1 VEQSCCTSVRYT
13 SERRS
18 EEGKEGAVL
27 NRPSLFSL
35 LTSCRSSLTSNE
47 RENDRRRVFR
57 LRGLRKMGTGD
68 AGGKRSRS
76 NSDWPVIGQD
86 LNSPGRKEKKG
97 E

>member
-1 VEQSCCTSVRYT
+1 M
-13 SERRS
+13 
-18 EEGKEGAVL
+18 EGAVL